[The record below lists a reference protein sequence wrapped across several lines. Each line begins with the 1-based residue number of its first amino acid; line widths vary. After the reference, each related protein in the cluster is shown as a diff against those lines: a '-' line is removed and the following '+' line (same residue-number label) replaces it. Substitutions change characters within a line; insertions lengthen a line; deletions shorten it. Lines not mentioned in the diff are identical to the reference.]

1 MSELATLALQVG
13 KSREALNWLDRASK
27 TRPTAINP
35 QLRLVNLLLR
45 ERQLAEAMQIMESPE
60 NRAPRNFS
68 VLHTKARIQLAN
80 GN

>member
-1 MSELATLALQVG
+1 
-13 KSREALNWLDRASK
+13 
-27 TRPTAINP
+27 
-35 QLRLVNLLLR
+35 VNLLLR